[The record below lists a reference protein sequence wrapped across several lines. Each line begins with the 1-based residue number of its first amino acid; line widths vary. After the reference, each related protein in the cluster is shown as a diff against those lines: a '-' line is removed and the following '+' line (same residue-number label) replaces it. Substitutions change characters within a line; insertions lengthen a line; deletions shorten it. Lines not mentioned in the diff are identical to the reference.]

1 MNAGK
6 EKYVTLKSTVPVF
19 LGYFTAWVDEVGK
32 LNFRDDIY
40 GHDKKLAEHLFSK
53 VD

>member
-6 EKYVTLKSTVPVF
+6 EKYVTLTATIPVF
-19 LGYFTAWVDEVGK
+19 LGYFTAWVDDEGK

-40 GHDKKLAEHLFSK
+40 GHDKKLADHLFSSK
-53 VD
+53 

>member
-6 EKYVTLKSTVPVF
+6 EKFVTLASAIPVF
-19 LGYFTAWVDEVGK
+19 LGYFTAWVDEKGN

-40 GHDKKLAEHLFSK
+40 GHDKKLADRIFAK
-53 VD
+53 